1 MTKNQIIV
9 GKRKGDN
16 QGILYDFEKKRFYII
31 NAGNG
36 PRFRVLL
43 FSILIGN
50 GVLSFISVFLNYLTR
65 MPNIA
70 IAIVL
75 GIFSMCLSTLV
86 GFIMFKNASHSALN
100 QAMLMPV
107 SECDID
113 NLMQQ
118 SKKWLRL
125 IAYIMIGSLIC
136 FFVSALLFALFLQ
149 LAPLILAGA
158 SWLLVV
164 LLAHIITPKRR
175 VRLFRLYK
183 RGELLLSTKSSPV
196 PHPTSGTQ
204 QLR

>member
-1 MTKNQIIV
+1 MTENQVIV
-9 GKRKGDN
+9 GIRKGNN

-31 NAGNG
+31 NNAGND
-36 PRFRVLL
+36 PRLRALL

-50 GVLSFISVFLNYLTR
+50 FVLGLICVFLVNLTR

-70 IAIVL
+70 IAIII
-75 GIFSMCLSTLV
+75 GILSMCLSTLV
-86 GFIMFKNASHSALN
+86 GFIMFKNASRLALN
-100 QAMLMPV
+100 RAMLMPV
-107 SECDID
+107 SDSDME

-125 IAYIMIGSLIC
+125 IACIMIGTLIC

-149 LAPLILAGA
+149 VTPLILVGA

-175 VRLFRLYK
+175 VRLSKLYK
-183 RGELLLSTKSSPV
+183 SGELLLSTQ
-196 PHPTSGTQ
+196 G
-204 QLR
+204 